1 MLMWPNTEASCRLPR
16 SARCATAP
24 STCVSECVVCV
35 SVCVCVCVCVCGVH
49 MDDELIEIGRVESV
63 GSKSVYIVQHEH
75 VRACIAAEA

>member
-1 MLMWPNTEASCRLPR
+1 
-16 SARCATAP
+16 
-24 STCVSECVVCV
+24 
-35 SVCVCVCVCVCGVH
+35 